1 MTTRL
6 RSGELLTFDVQHESW
21 HWAANRGVGGRP
33 TIYVSAENPDGG
45 CVWQFAVVERDQ
57 RDAGG
62 RKAVRIEVFDEAFA
76 AFREI
81 PEFFAALDAMPA
93 TNLADVVTI
102 LRRMD
107 GDDVTEREMPP
118 HIAAQARPYRVR

>member
-1 MTTRL
+1 MTRRL

-33 TIYVSAENPDGG
+33 TIYVSAEADDGG
-45 CVWQFAVVERDQ
+45 CAWQFAAVEHDQ
-57 RDAGG
+57 RDMGG
-62 RKAVRIEVFDEAFA
+62 HKAVRVEVFDEAFA

-102 LRRMD
+102 LRRLD
-107 GDDVTEREMPP
+107 IADVTEREMPP
-118 HIAAQARPYRVR
+118 HIAARARPYRVR